1 MKKKEFFAE
10 IRLVLRTYF
19 IFFILCAFVVTASF
33 LMFFHAIQLPEEQIR
48 AAAPMTLITVL
59 TITAIFVTID
69 TVRRKITVG
78 RPVKKI
84 KHALRQITNGD
95 FSVRLPTQGSSSI
108 FAEIMESINTMT
120 AELSGVETLRTD
132 FIANVSHEMKT
143 PLAVIANYGALLQ
156 DKNLPEEKSGSNTPK
171 PSPIPRNGWQI

>member
-132 FIANVSHEMKT
+132 FIANGFSRNE
-143 PLAVIANYGALLQ
+143 
-156 DKNLPEEKSGSNTPK
+156 NTP
-171 PSPIPRNGWQI
+171 RRYR

>member
-78 RPVKKI
+78 RPVKKNQ
-84 KHALRQITNGD
+84 ACAQTNYQRRFLRKASYAGKQFN
-95 FSVRLPTQGSSSI
+95 FCR
-108 FAEIMESINTMT
+108 
-120 AELSGVETLRTD
+120 
-132 FIANVSHEMKT
+132 
-143 PLAVIANYGALLQ
+143 NYGKHQ
-156 DKNLPEEKSGSNTPK
+156 HHDC
-171 PSPIPRNGWQI
+171 